1 MCEEAKTCENSN
13 NESTPNRNYK
23 DSVFVDL
30 HSEDKILKEQ
40 AVIDIYNA
48 LHDEKI
54 SKKDRILFYKLKTVF
69 FHKVRNDVA
78 FTVNDKLLVLLEHQS
93 TINKN
98 MAFRCLEYITVMYAS
113 ELIKREDKFLPTPL
127 SLPTPEFY
135 TLYNGSAPYPARVIL
150 PLSDLFKVKPAKPQL
165 ELVVTVININHPD
178 NQEFLD
184 SCPILKG
191 YKKLVDKVEEY
202 KKLYGDKGYAMAI
215 EKCIRE
221 GIEISDYLKRK
232 TLEVM
237 HMFSLEYN
245 FDVELNA
252 YKIAGREE
260 GRQQGRAE
268 GRAEGINKTAR
279 NMKAKN
285 FDISLIA
292 EMTGLTRKEIE
303 RL

>member
-1 MCEEAKTCENSN
+1 M
-13 NESTPNRNYK
+13 
-23 DSVFVDL
+23 
-30 HSEDKILKEQ
+30 
-40 AVIDIYNA
+40 
-48 LHDEKI
+48 
-54 SKKDRILFYKLKTVF
+54 
-69 FHKVRNDVA
+69 
-78 FTVNDKLLVLLEHQS
+78 
-93 TINKN
+93 
-98 MAFRCLEYITVMYAS
+98 
-113 ELIKREDKFLPTPL
+113 
-127 SLPTPEFY
+127 
-135 TLYNGSAPYPARVIL
+135 IL

-245 FDVELNA
+245 FNAELNA
-252 YKIAGREE
+252 YKIV
-260 GRQQGRAE
+260 GRAE
-268 GRAEGINKTAR
+268 GRAEGRTEGRAEGREEGFFQSAINLLKLGFSVEDVQR
-279 NMKAKN
+279 V
-285 FDISLIA
+285 
-292 EMTGLTRKEIE
+292 TGLSREKINELKVTF
-303 RL
+303 